1 MQLIQP
7 LEAEKYI
14 FVAVPV
20 IKTKKVQRSRKE
32 VQVFSYFHDY
42 LKIRMPVKV
51 SNPGLLATKLAKVWE
66 HEMETPWNLFSP

>member
-20 IKTKKVQRSRKE
+20 IKKKVQRSRKE

-51 SNPGLLATKLAKVWE
+51 SNPGLLATKLAKV
-66 HEMETPWNLFSP
+66 